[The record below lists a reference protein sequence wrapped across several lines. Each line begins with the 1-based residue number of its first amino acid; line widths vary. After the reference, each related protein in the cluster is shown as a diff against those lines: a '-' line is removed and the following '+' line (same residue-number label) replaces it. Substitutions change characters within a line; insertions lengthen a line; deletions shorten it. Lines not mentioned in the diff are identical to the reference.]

1 MKRELTESDMNTSAT
16 GRDSNQDRDGTMINS
31 TNTSVSTNLEEAKK
45 NEIEADIDNG
55 SDIDDDQLEEYQE
68 LLDELGNHAVS
79 EKKKDKALFCMILFL
94 LIRNVIF

>member
-79 EKKKDKALFCMILFL
+79 EKKRIKHCFA
-94 LIRNVIF
+94 